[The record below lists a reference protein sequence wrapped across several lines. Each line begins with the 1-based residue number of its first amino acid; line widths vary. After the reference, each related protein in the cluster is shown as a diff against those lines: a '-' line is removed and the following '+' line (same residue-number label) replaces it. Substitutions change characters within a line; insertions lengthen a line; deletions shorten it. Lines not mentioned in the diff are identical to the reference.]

1 MKTVSIGE
9 NSKVVF
15 CDNMDKQ
22 HGIPSLDDESVALS
36 FFSPP
41 YFDYIDYAGGQ
52 GIGNLGET
60 YEEYISALAQ
70 VFGCLYSK
78 IIPGGWILINA
89 TNMKSRPQV
98 EGESFMYPIMYD
110 ITIKMQERGYI
121 FFDEIIWNKSVLG
134 ARSGGRPLFGSYPYP
149 SRPRILNSNFENII
163 VFTKYGRRKVDPD
176 IKEKSKLSWDDWKEF
191 TRGIWSI
198 RTDRDPEHPA
208 TFPIELA
215 ERVVR
220 LYSFVD
226 DLIVDPFSGT
236 GTTTVAAEMWGRR
249 GIGFEIAEEYAAPLE
264 TKDWKHIRQ
273 LRLFPEN
280 GGD

>member
-1 MKTVSIGE
+1 MAKIVQIGE

-60 YEEYISALAQ
+60 YEEYMSALAR

-89 TNMKSRPQV
+89 TNMKSRLNV

-110 ITIKMQERGYI
+110 IMTKMQEQGYI

-134 ARSGGRPLFGSYPYP
+134 ARTGGRPLFGSYPYP

-163 VFTKYGRRKVDPD
+163 VFTKDGRRKVDPD
-176 IKEKSKLSWDDWKEF
+176 IKEKSKLSWEDWKTF
-191 TRGIWSI
+191 TRGIWDI
-198 RTDRDPEHPA
+198 RTDTEPEHPA

-220 LYSFVD
+220 LYSFVG

-249 GIGFEIAEEYAAPLE
+249 GIGFEIAEEYASPLE
-264 TKDWKHIRQ
+264 TKNCKHIRQ
-273 LRLFPEN
+273 LRIFQ
-280 GGD
+280 